1 MKRPSAIDSVFQQ
14 EQINFILTN
23 RIPRRLLTLLMGWF
37 SQIEH
42 PIVRDLSMTVWKF
55 FAGDLDLS
63 EARKTRFTSL
73 HDCFIRELRPG
84 ARPIDARQEVV
95 VSPCDGIVTA
105 CASVLGTTL
114 VQAKGL
120 TYTLEDLLGDPSLVA
135 TYRDGH
141 YVTLR
146 LRSSMYH
153 RFHAPC
159 DGAINGVTYF
169 SGDTWNVNPAALRRI
184 ERLYCK
190 NERAVLRLMLEG
202 SEESI
207 ALVPVAAILV
217 ASIHLNF
224 LDVALNLRY
233 KGPNRIPCRASFKK
247 GDEMGHFRH
256 GSTIIVFA
264 TRGFALCD
272 GVREGDVVRMGEP
285 LFVADPRRVVTA
297 P

>member
-1 MKRPSAIDSVFQQ
+1 
-14 EQINFILTN
+14 
-23 RIPRRLLTLLMGWF
+23 MGWF

-42 PIVRDLSMTVWKF
+42 PIVRDLSIAVWKL

-73 HDCFIRELRPG
+73 HDCFIRELTPG

-105 CASVLGTTL
+105 CGNVLGTTL

-120 TYTLEDLLGDPSLVA
+120 TYTLEDLLGDPALVA

-159 DGAINGVTYF
+159 DGAIKGVMYF

-184 ERLYCK
+184 ERLYCR

-202 SEESI
+202 SDESI

-233 KGPNRIPCRASFKK
+233 RGPNRIPCRASFKK

-272 GVREGDVVRMGEP
+272 RVCEGDVVRMGEP
-285 LFVADPRRVVTA
+285 LFVHR
-297 P
+297 